1 MASTQPSL
9 PQQASTPPSSTGS
22 GRMPPDL
29 VPPQHSP
36 AEPPLACRQCRARKV
51 KCDRRQSGCLR
62 CERLDLP
69 CSYAG
74 GASAELE
81 DLDED
86 LPQEELT
93 QAGTKRRRIRR
104 ACVPCRSHKAKC
116 SGAQPCSRCASNNL
130 QCIYGDAEQGRSLP
144 IGHGTTLS
152 SGSSSAVTRHPAGLV
167 TSPSAVTDGRS
178 VPTPGSRGSFT
189 SEAVRYE
196 ALLDRPRVFDL
207 DRKDVIRQ
215 CLDAYFEK
223 TDLVDCPFLHKA
235 SLMADWNQG
244 KLDNELLKAVCAAGL
259 RLIGPAQED
268 DDSVPHAWMREV
280 RKGMLTNLG
289 TTTVAELQTMVLYIK
304 FGFTSQ
310 FTEDVWTLL
319 SVAARMAFTKRL
331 NYERPSVEPVRREC
345 LRRLMWGI
353 YFLDKIFSSG
363 IEDLAVC
370 PTHRLHIRLP
380 SNDYY
385 FQRGLA
391 SRSQYL
397 HEKGDSSGADM
408 DAIAY
413 RMRLMDLRD
422 RILRYT
428 KRVIR
433 SGTSPSNTKDEL
445 LSLDREL
452 QTFRESL
459 PEELQLTPSRLM
471 FMCHSRDSTA
481 YIILHSTLILCRC
494 DLHRFLVPG
503 MKETVSPEAMAATSQ
518 EYIAYCQQTCIDSAV
533 KLCDMWSQVYHL
545 DAHRLID
552 SPTLTITLYQCVKV
566 VEHAYWLLPQHG
578 EHSLVSI
585 KGKLMEALC
594 MARRIQETY
603 AWLRPCIA
611 DIQRLV
617 PTLGLRGR
625 PSVSPPGGPNDRQ
638 VHFHS
643 KYVFAPDKIDPADDP
658 VDSTSPESRAADP
671 TPSFDAELPPPQQP
685 LPPPPPPQQQQQQQ
699 TPSQTSANW
708 HPLNTPNMPPPPQ
721 QYGTPFAGGYTP
733 QDDGG
738 MHYGSVHVVPTHQ
751 ANAAGLAVP
760 FEDPD
765 IMMPLDPF
773 DLQLNAYTDY
783 DFPSVFGGLD

>member
-1 MASTQPSL
+1 M
-9 PQQASTPPSSTGS
+9 
-22 GRMPPDL
+22 
-29 VPPQHSP
+29 
-36 AEPPLACRQCRARKV
+36 
-51 KCDRRQSGCLR
+51 
-62 CERLDLP
+62 
-69 CSYAG
+69 
-74 GASAELE
+74 
-81 DLDED
+81 
-86 LPQEELT
+86 
-93 QAGTKRRRIRR
+93 
-104 ACVPCRSHKAKC
+104 
-116 SGAQPCSRCASNNL
+116 
-130 QCIYGDAEQGRSLP
+130 
-144 IGHGTTLS
+144 
-152 SGSSSAVTRHPAGLV
+152 
-167 TSPSAVTDGRS
+167 
-178 VPTPGSRGSFT
+178 PTPGSRGSFT

-422 RILRYT
+422 RILR
-428 KRVIR
+428 
-433 SGTSPSNTKDEL
+433 
-445 LSLDREL
+445 
-452 QTFRESL
+452 
-459 PEELQLTPSRLM
+459 
-471 FMCHSRDSTA
+471 
-481 YIILHSTLILCRC
+481 
-494 DLHRFLVPG
+494 
-503 MKETVSPEAMAATSQ
+503 
-518 EYIAYCQQTCIDSAV
+518 
-533 KLCDMWSQVYHL
+533 
-545 DAHRLID
+545 
-552 SPTLTITLYQCVKV
+552 
-566 VEHAYWLLPQHG
+566 
-578 EHSLVSI
+578 
-585 KGKLMEALC
+585 
-594 MARRIQETY
+594 
-603 AWLRPCIA
+603 
-611 DIQRLV
+611 
-617 PTLGLRGR
+617 
-625 PSVSPPGGPNDRQ
+625 
-638 VHFHS
+638 
-643 KYVFAPDKIDPADDP
+643 
-658 VDSTSPESRAADP
+658 
-671 TPSFDAELPPPQQP
+671 
-685 LPPPPPPQQQQQQQ
+685 
-699 TPSQTSANW
+699 
-708 HPLNTPNMPPPPQ
+708 
-721 QYGTPFAGGYTP
+721 
-733 QDDGG
+733 
-738 MHYGSVHVVPTHQ
+738 
-751 ANAAGLAVP
+751 
-760 FEDPD
+760 
-765 IMMPLDPF
+765 
-773 DLQLNAYTDY
+773 
-783 DFPSVFGGLD
+783 

>member
-1 MASTQPSL
+1 MSKLTPSPSHGLDPALAAAAGFNNPLFYRKRPHAPGSRPAPAFTRRASARL
-9 PQQASTPPSSTGS
+9 PPMS
-22 GRMPPDL
+22 GRP
-29 VPPQHSP
+29 
-36 AEPPLACRQCRARKV
+36 
-51 KCDRRQSGCLR
+51 G
-62 CERLDLP
+62 
-69 CSYAG
+69 
-74 GASAELE
+74 SAELE

-130 QCIYGDAEQGRSLP
+130 QCIYGDADQGRSLP

-152 SGSSSAVTRHPAGLV
+152 SGSASAVTRHPAGLV

-611 DIQRLV
+611 DIQRIV

-643 KYVFAPDKIDPADDP
+643 N
-658 VDSTSPESRAADP
+658 
-671 TPSFDAELPPPQQP
+671 
-685 LPPPPPPQQQQQQQ
+685 
-699 TPSQTSANW
+699 ANW

>member
-1 MASTQPSL
+1 MASTQPS
-9 PQQASTPPSSTGS
+9 STPSSTAS

-29 VPPQHSP
+29 VPPQPSLSQSP

-69 CSYAG
+69 CSYAVG
-74 GASAELE
+74 GTELE
-81 DLDED
+81 EFDEE

-116 SGAQPCSRCASNNL
+116 SGSQPCSRCAVNGL
-130 QCIYGDAEQGRSLP
+130 QCVYGDTEQGRSLP
-144 IGHGTTLS
+144 IGHGVT
-152 SGSSSAVTRHPAGLV
+152 SSAASVSLRHPGQGAGLA

-178 VPTPGSRGSFT
+178 VPTPGSRGSFA

-196 ALLDRPRVFDL
+196 VLLDRPRIFDL
-207 DRKDVIRQ
+207 ERKDVIRQ
-215 CLDAYFEK
+215 CLDAYFER
-223 TDLVDCPFLHKA
+223 TDLIDCPFLHKA
-235 SLMADWNQG
+235 SLIADWNHG
-244 KLDNELLKAVCAAGL
+244 KLDHDLLKAVCAAGL
-259 RLIGPAQED
+259 RLIAPSQEED
-268 DDSVPHAWMREV
+268 ESVPHAWMKEV
-280 RKGMLTNLG
+280 RRGMLSNMG
-289 TTTVAELQTMVLYIK
+289 ASSIAELQTMVLYVK

-310 FTEDVWTLL
+310 FNEDVWTLL

-345 LRRLMWGI
+345 LRRLMWSI
-353 YFLDKIFSSG
+353 YFHDKIFSGG
-363 IEDLAVC
+363 IEDLSVC

-391 SRSQYL
+391 SRSQFL

-433 SGTSPSNTKDEL
+433 GGASPSNTKEEL

-452 QTFRESL
+452 QTFRENL
-459 PEELQLTPSRLM
+459 PDELQLNPSRLM

-518 EYIAYCQQTCIDSAV
+518 EYITYCQQTCLDSAV
-533 KLCDMWSQVYHL
+533 ILCDMWSQVYHL

-566 VEHAYWLLPQHG
+566 VEHAYWLLPEHG

-585 KGKLMEALC
+585 KAKLTETLS
-594 MARRIQETY
+594 MASRIQETY
-603 AWLRPCIA
+603 TWLRTCIS
-611 DIQRLV
+611 DIERLI
-617 PTLGLRGR
+617 PTLGLRSR
-625 PSVSPPGGPNDRQ
+625 PSVSPPNGPNDRQ

-658 VDSTSPESRAADP
+658 VDSISPESRATAP
-671 TPSFDAELPPPQQP
+671 TPSFDADLPPPPPPP
-685 LPPPPPPQQQQQQQ
+685 LPPPPPNPNWQQ
-699 TPSQTSANW
+699 ANAQ
-708 HPLNTPNMPPPPQ
+708 NMAPPA
-721 QYGTPFAGGYTP
+721 YGTPFAGGYGA

-738 MHYGSVHVVPTHQ
+738 LRYGSVHVVPTHQ
-751 ANAAGLAVP
+751 NNAAGLAVP

-783 DFPSVFGGLD
+783 DFPSVFGTLD